1 MGDQPSPS
9 QPPTRPS
16 VPWRVRHSPMTSGVA
31 MLLFLVPAAL
41 WLLAA
46 STAQVGQTP
55 GPRGATGPSLTPL
68 HIWFVVGI
76 IGAVLALGALLQVGW
91 TLAEQRDWTQAGV
104 RHRPLGVAVAA
115 CVGVTVEF
123 LLLHVVTAHELAIA
137 PSFDSGEGTL
147 AIAVLAIGQPVLVA
161 ALALLCNRLLPE
173 RRPERLHSTLR
184 PSAWIGTL
192 GIIGMVLTCGA
203 MLFWGDR
210 NGTLLVI
217 HPSFLGAVKG
227 SRNFGA
233 WWPGLFAAMAAL
245 TVVALACA
253 PGIIWRADRGAEP
266 VVPPT
271 SVDSDAPAAV
281 GS

>member
-16 VPWRVRHSPMTSGVA
+16 LPWRVRHSPMTSGVA

-46 STAQVGQTP
+46 ASAQVGVHSGPP
-55 GPRGATGPSLTPL
+55 GMGYPSLTPF
-68 HIWFVVGI
+68 HIWCVIGI
-76 IGAVLALGALLQVGW
+76 VGAVLALGALLQVGW
-91 TLAEQRDWTQAGV
+91 TLAEQRDWTQPSV
-104 RHRPLGVAVAA
+104 RHRLLGVVVVACA
-115 CVGVTVEF
+115 GVTVEF
-123 LLLHVVTAHELAIA
+123 LLLRFVTAHELAIA
-137 PSFDSGEGTL
+137 PYFDSGEGTL

-173 RRPERLHSTLR
+173 RRPERHHSTLR
-184 PSAWIGTL
+184 PSAWIGML
-192 GIIGMVLTCGA
+192 GIIGMALTCGA
-203 MLFWGDR
+203 MLFSGDR

-233 WWPGLFAAMAAL
+233 WWPGLFVAMAAL

-271 SVDSDAPAAV
+271 GVDSDVPAAV
-281 GS
+281 GA